1 VNHFTRE
8 ARQVRLGFIGT
19 GAITE
24 AMVRGLC
31 GPGGHR
37 EPILVSERSRER
49 SDRLAA
55 GFANVAVSA
64 DNQAI
69 VDRSDWVIVAVRPD
83 HARDVLSA
91 LRFRPTHRVISLV
104 AGLDLPAVTALAK
117 PAGAVHRANP
127 LPAIERGEGP
137 ILFHP
142 PDEAVAALLRRVGT
156 PVGVADER
164 QYHVVMCSGALM
176 GAFFELV
183 ATTARWTER
192 QGVPPP
198 EAAAYATE
206 LFHALAGLAREQDAA
221 ALQQLSAGMTAGGL
235 NEQVVRELRKRGWFT
250 AVEEMMGAVLAR
262 LNR

>member
-1 VNHFTRE
+1 
-8 ARQVRLGFIGT
+8 
-19 GAITE
+19 
-24 AMVRGLC
+24 
-31 GPGGHR
+31 
-37 EPILVSERSRER
+37 
-49 SDRLAA
+49 
-55 GFANVAVSA
+55 
-64 DNQAI
+64 
-69 VDRSDWVIVAVRPD
+69 
-83 HARDVLSA
+83 
-91 LRFRPTHRVISLV
+91 
-104 AGLDLPAVTALAK
+104 
-117 PAGAVHRANP
+117 
-127 LPAIERGEGP
+127 
-137 ILFHP
+137 
-142 PDEAVAALLRRVGT
+142 
-156 PVGVADER
+156 
-164 QYHVVMCSGALM
+164 M